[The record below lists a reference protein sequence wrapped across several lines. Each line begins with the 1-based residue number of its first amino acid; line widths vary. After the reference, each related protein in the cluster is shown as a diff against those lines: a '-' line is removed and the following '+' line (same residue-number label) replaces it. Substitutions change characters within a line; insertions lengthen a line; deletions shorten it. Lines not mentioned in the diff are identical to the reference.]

1 MFNLKKFLP
10 DLYNKE
16 NDTNTHKLFKII
28 ELTLIDYKELCDK
41 FELWRSAE
49 KAEGK
54 VLDEI
59 GENLGQSR
67 GFTTDK
73 VYRVLI
79 RGKIERSKSDG
90 SINRMLRSLSK
101 SLNCSPNDI
110 SIKSEREVKKDGE
123 VAAIVIDRLPLEA
136 LSETGLSMQ
145 GFANI
150 AQSLTAASVKL
161 KYVNFEGTFA
171 FSDNDEVMENQ
182 EFGFSNVEMKI
193 GGTLSGI
200 LKQDEE
206 RPLPIG

>member
-1 MFNLKKFLP
+1 MFNLKKYLT
-10 DLYNKE
+10 DIYNKE
-16 NDTNTHKLFKII
+16 SHTNVSKLFKVIDF
-28 ELTLIDYKELCDK
+28 TLDEYKELCDK
-41 FELWRSAE
+41 IELWRSVDE
-49 KAEGK
+49 AEGK

-59 GENLGQSR
+59 GANLGQSR
-67 GFTTDK
+67 GFTTDQ

-101 SLNCSPNDI
+101 SLNCSPDDI
-110 SIKSEREVKKDGE
+110 SIKSEREIKKDGE

-171 FSDNDEVMENQ
+171 FSDTNEVMENQ
-182 EFGFSNVEMKI
+182 EFGFSNIEMKI

-206 RPLPIG
+206 RPLPID

>member
-28 ELTLIDYKELCDK
+28 ELTLIEYKELCDK
-41 FELWRSAE
+41 IELWRSVD

-59 GENLGQSR
+59 GANLGQSR
-67 GFTTDK
+67 GYTTDDI
-73 VYRVLI
+73 YRVLI
-79 RGKIERSKSDG
+79 RGKVERGKSDG
-90 SINRMLRSLSK
+90 SINKIILALSK
-101 SLNCSPNDI
+101 SLNCKPEDI
-110 SIKSEREVKKDGE
+110 VLKSEKEITENGE
-123 VAAIVIDRLPLEA
+123 VLSVVVERLPLDA

-145 GFANI
+145 GFADI

-161 KYVNFEGTFA
+161 KHVNFEGTFA
-171 FSDNDEVMENQ
+171 FSENDEVGESL
-182 EFGFSNVEMKI
+182 EFGFSGIDMKS

-200 LKQDEE
+200 LKQGES
-206 RPLPIG
+206 RPLPV